1 MSKNLFITGTGTE
14 VGKTYITGLITKRLK
29 DAGKNAG
36 YYKAAV
42 SGNRRDLD
50 NRLIPG
56 DALAVRSMSG
66 LQEEVENMVSYVY
79 EAEVSPHLAAKI
91 EGNPVC
97 MEVVKR
103 DFQKNSSKY
112 DYLTLEGSGGIVCP
126 IRYDERSLWLVDI
139 IHEFETPCLIVA
151 DAGLGTINSVVLT
164 VEYMRS
170 KNIEIKGIIFNNYHP
185 RNIME
190 EDNIKMIE
198 EVTGIDVISKV
209 QRGDRELKIEL
220 DKLIALYK

>member
-1 MSKNLFITGTGTE
+1 MSKTLFITGTGTE
-14 VGKTYITGLITKRLK
+14 VGKTYITGLIIKKLK

-42 SGNRRDLD
+42 SGNERDSD
-50 NRLIPG
+50 NNLLPG
-56 DALAVRSMSG
+56 DALAVRTMSG
-66 LQEEVENMVSYVY
+66 LQEELENMVSYVY
-79 EAEVSPHLAAKI
+79 EAEVSPHLAAKM

-97 MEVVKR
+97 MKVIKK

-126 IRYDERSLWLVDI
+126 IRYDEKKIWLLDI
-139 IHEFETPCLIVA
+139 IHEFGTPCVIVA

-164 VEYMRS
+164 VEYMLNKS
-170 KNIEIKGIIFNNYHP
+170 IDIKGIILNRYHP
-185 RNIME
+185 GNIME

-198 EVTGIDVISKV
+198 EVTGIDVIAKV
-209 QRGDRELKIEL
+209 QWGEQELVIEL
-220 DKLIALYK
+220 DKLISLF